1 MKKLVGAVFT
11 FFGTLG
17 LLLEAAKA
25 LPPEFHVGPFDSI
38 VTVIGILLLGLG
50 YQDELEG
57 GKKALL
63 DLVKAFL
70 AKPFVG
76 TVFSVVVFALNAF
89 LDNASLPENVGM
101 ILTALSVLLGVLG
114 IRDVHQAVKLHK
126 LERRLL

>member
-63 DLVKAFL
+63 DLIKDFL
-70 AKPFVG
+70 AKPFIG
-76 TVFSVVVFALNAF
+76 TVFSVIVFALNAF
-89 LDNASLPENVGM
+89 LNDPGLPENVGM

>member
-1 MKKLVGAVFT
+1 MKKLVGAIFT
-11 FFGTLG
+11 FFGILG

-38 VTVIGILLLGLG
+38 LTVLGILIMGLG

-57 GKKALL
+57 GKKALV
-63 DLVKAFL
+63 DLIAAFL

-76 TVFSVVVFALNAF
+76 TVFSVVVFMLNAF
-89 LDNASLPENVGM
+89 LADPNLPDNVGM

-114 IRDVHQAVKLHK
+114 IRDVHQAVKLRK
-126 LERRLL
+126 LERRMS

>member
-11 FFGTLG
+11 FFGVLG

-50 YQDELEG
+50 YQDELDG

-63 DLVKAFL
+63 DLIKDFL

-89 LDNASLPENVGM
+89 LNDASLPENVGL
-101 ILTALSVLLGVLG
+101 ILTALSVLLGVAG
-114 IRDVHQAVKLHK
+114 IGHVHQAVQLKKLS
-126 LERRLL
+126 RRS